1 MLQKL
6 DRLFVFS
13 YNVQPAAWYIFSASI
28 HAAPVVTKMWRMW
41 TLLWNKWMWASVV
54 WGHQFCTP
62 DGRMEQVRYTNH
74 RMSTITHYV
83 CVCVRACTCACAFMN
98 MNVVRESTHWP
109 SKPYFFHQLLRSTIK
124 KNFKHNAK
132 PLFLFMFS
140 AFPSMLF
147 TIFYTFIKC
156 MI

>member
-13 YNVQPAAWYIFSASI
+13 YNVQPAAWDIFSASI

-83 CVCVRACTCACAFMN
+83 CVCVRARPRACALSWTWMWWGKAHTDLQNHIFFINCWEALLKRTSN
-98 MNVVRESTHWP
+98 MTLSLCFCSCSLHFP
-109 SKPYFFHQLLRSTIK
+109 LCYLLYFTRS
-124 KNFKHNAK
+124 
-132 PLFLFMFS
+132 
-140 AFPSMLF
+140 
-147 TIFYTFIKC
+147 
-156 MI
+156 

>member
-83 CVCVRACTCACAFMN
+83 CVCVRAR
-98 MNVVRESTHWP
+98 VRALSWTWTWWGKAHTDLQNHI
-109 SKPYFFHQLLRSTIK
+109 FFINCWEALL